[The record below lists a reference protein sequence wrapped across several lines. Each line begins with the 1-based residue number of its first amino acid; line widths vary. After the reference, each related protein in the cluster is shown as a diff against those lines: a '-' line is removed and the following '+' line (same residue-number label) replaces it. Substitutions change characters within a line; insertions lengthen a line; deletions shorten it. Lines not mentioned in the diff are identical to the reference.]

1 MEHDKLWNEI
11 NTLKEK
17 TYRQETQIEVLKEKV
32 HEEKNKKEK
41 ANSWN
46 QRVVGIGSSVLM
58 AVIAFTWTQSEKI
71 TRYDEQIQVL
81 RDQIGLNK
89 TEITKLGEDIG
100 ETLNYVDENFV
111 KQEQ

>member
-32 HEEKNKKEK
+32 HEEKSKKEK
-41 ANSWN
+41 AQSWN

-71 TRYDEQIQVL
+71 TRYDEQIRVL
-81 RDQIGLNK
+81 SEKIDRN
-89 TEITKLGEDIG
+89 TEVIEEVSTDVG

-111 KQEQ
+111 KKE